1 MSLNEWLMNINKFTT
16 KSQEALRHAQ
26 EIALSRNNPQMEIA
40 HLLYALLMQ
49 EDSIVPVVIGKLGID
64 VDTVRGHILSE
75 IDTFPRAESGA
86 IAQLYLAPNFAQ
98 MFSEAEKEMQKIG
111 DTFVSTEHLLL
122 AILVVPSRMKTS
134 LEQMKIVYDVVLS
147 LLKEVRGNQR
157 VESQEPE
164 RTYQALEKYAVNL
177 TKQAREE
184 KLDPVIGRDEE
195 IRRVMQ
201 VLSRRT
207 KNNPVLIGEA
217 GTGKTAIA
225 EGLAQRIISGDV
237 PESLKGK
244 EIISLDLGSLLA
256 GAKFRGEFE
265 ERLKAILKEVERS
278 ADHFILFIDE
288 LHTLVGA
295 GATEGSLDASNML
308 KPALAR
314 GKLRTIGATTLKEY
328 QKYIEKDAA
337 FERRFQPIMVSE
349 PSEEDAIAILR
360 GIKEKYELHHGVK
373 IDDDALISAVRLSR
387 RYISDRFLPD
397 KAIDLIDEAASLRRM
412 EIDSMPEDLDQLERN
427 IRRLEI
433 EKRALEKDQSGSVKK
448 KISHINRELSELRE
462 RSQKFSLQWKS
473 ERELIAAIRA
483 CKEEIDRYRSEA
495 DNAER
500 QGELDRVAEIRYGRI
515 PETEKKMKM
524 EEKKLAGLQKAGS
537 ILREEITEE
546 EIASVVSRWTG
557 VPIKKMLE
565 GEEEK
570 LSHMEETLKNQ
581 VIGQDEAIHMVANA
595 IRRSRTGL
603 SEEGRPIGSFMFLG
617 MTGVGKTELAKAL
630 AAFLFDDQ
638 RALVRVDMSE
648 YMESHA
654 TAKLIGSPPG
664 YVGYEE
670 GGQLTEVIRRRPYS
684 IILFDEIEKA
694 HPDVFNIFLQIL
706 DDGRLT
712 DAKGRIVNF
721 KNCVIVMT
729 SNVGS
734 DVISGM
740 QELGFRGDR
749 ENRNNPREDEMR
761 TKIMTSL
768 KTTFRPEFLNRIDE
782 IVVFHSLSKSV
793 IERIACAELK
803 KLDHRLLE
811 KEIHIEW
818 TEAVRKH
825 LAEKGYD
832 PLYGAR
838 PLKRVIQNEILDVL
852 ALLLLEKKFSPGQ
865 KLTAILAKGEI
876 AFRVT
881 SSTKSASKR
890 RSKK

>member
-1 MSLNEWLMNINKFTT
+1 MNINKFTT
-16 KSQEALRHAQ
+16 KSQEALRNAQ

-64 VDTVRGHILSE
+64 IEVVRGAVLDE
-75 IDTFPRAESGA
+75 IDKFPRAESGA
-86 IAQLYLAPNFAQ
+86 IGQLYLAPHLAQVFA
-98 MFSEAEKEMQKIG
+98 EAEKEMQKIG

-122 AILVVPSRMKTS
+122 AVLLVPSHVKS
-134 LEQMKIVYDVVLS
+134 ALESMQVRYDVVLTM
-147 LLKEVRGNQR
+147 LKEVRGNQR

-164 RTYQALEKYAVNL
+164 QTYQALEKYALNL

-225 EGLAQRIISGDV
+225 EGLAQRIVSGDV
-237 PESLKGK
+237 PESLKEK
-244 EIISLDLGSLLA
+244 EIISLDLGALLA

-278 ADHFILFIDE
+278 AERFILFIDE
-288 LHTLVGA
+288 IHTLVGA
-295 GATEGSLDASNML
+295 GATDGALDASNML

-337 FERRFQPIMVSE
+337 FERRFQPVFVSE

-373 IDDDALISAVRLSR
+373 IDDDALIAAVRLSR

-433 EKRALEKDQSGSVKK
+433 EKRALEKEREASAKK
-448 KISHINRELSELRE
+448 KIAAINRELSELRE
-462 RSQKFSLQWKS
+462 RSQKFSLQWKA

-483 CKEEIDRYRSEA
+483 RKEELDRYRSEA
-495 DNAER
+495 DSAER
-500 QGELDRVAEIRYGRI
+500 RGELDRVAEIRYGLI
-515 PETEKKMKM
+515 PETEKKMRA
-524 EEKKLAGLQKAGS
+524 EEKKLEGLQQSGS

-546 EIASVVSRWTG
+546 EIAAVVSRWTG
-557 VPIKKMLE
+557 VPIKKMLA

-570 LSHMEETLKNQ
+570 LVYMEKALQER
-581 VIGQDEAIHMVANA
+581 VIGQDDAIRVVAQA

-630 AAFLFDDQ
+630 AAFLFDDE

-648 YMESHA
+648 YMEAHA

-664 YVGYEE
+664 YVGHDE
-670 GGQLTEVIRRRPYS
+670 GGQLTETIRRRPYS
-684 IILFDEIEKA
+684 VILFDEIEKA
-694 HPDVFNIFLQIL
+694 HPEVFNIFLQIL

-712 DAKGRIVNF
+712 DAKGRVVNF
-721 KNCVIVMT
+721 KNSVIIMT

-734 DVISGM
+734 DVLLRM
-740 QELGFRGDR
+740 QALGFQGERKDR
-749 ENRNNPREDEMR
+749 DDPREEDMKS
-761 TKIMTSL
+761 KIMASL
-768 KTTFRPEFLNRIDE
+768 KETFRPEFLNRIDE
-782 IVVFHSLSKSV
+782 IVVFHPLSKQAIRNIV
-793 IERIACAELK
+793 DAELK
-803 KLDHRLLE
+803 KLDRRLVAQ
-811 KEIHIEW
+811 EIRIEW
-818 TEAVRKH
+818 PESVRKH

-838 PLKRVIQNEILDVL
+838 PLKRVIQNDILDVL
-852 ALLLLEKKFSPGQ
+852 ALDILEKKWEAGRWLRASVE
-865 KLTAILAKGEI
+865 KGRI
-876 AFRVT
+876 AFGVRRQIQ
-881 SSTKSASKR
+881 KR
-890 RSKK
+890 KKI

>member
-1 MSLNEWLMNINKFTT
+1 MNINKFTT
-16 KSQEALRHAQ
+16 KSQEALRQAQ
-26 EIALSRNNPQMEIA
+26 EIALSRNNPQMEVA
-40 HLLYALLMQ
+40 HLLYALFMQ
-49 EDSIVPVVIGKLGID
+49 EDSIVPVIISKLGID
-64 VDTVRGHILSE
+64 IETVRGHILDE
-75 IDTFPRAESGA
+75 LDAFPRAESGA
-86 IAQLYLAPNFAQ
+86 VGQLYLAPQVAQVFA
-98 MFSEAEKEMQKIG
+98 EAEKEMQKIG

-122 AILVVPSRMKTS
+122 AALSVPSRVKS
-134 LEQMKIVYDVVLS
+134 ALEGLAVTYEAVLS
-147 LLKEVRGNQR
+147 TLKEVRGNQR

-164 RTYQALEKYAVNL
+164 QTYQALEKYAINL
-177 TKQAREE
+177 TEQAREE

-225 EGLAQRIISGDV
+225 EGLAQRIVSGDV
-237 PESLKGK
+237 PESLKNK
-244 EIISLDLGSLLA
+244 EIVSLDLGALLA

-265 ERLKAILKEVERS
+265 ERLKAILKEMERS
-278 ADHFILFIDE
+278 AERFILFIDE
-288 LHTLVGA
+288 IHTLVGA
-295 GATEGSLDASNML
+295 GATEGALDASNML

-337 FERRFQPIMVSE
+337 FERRFQPVFVSE

-373 IDDDALISAVRLSR
+373 IDDDALIAAVRLSR

-433 EKRALEKDQSGSVKK
+433 EKRALEKESDASAKK
-448 KISHINRELSELRE
+448 KVAAISRELAGLRE
-462 RSQKFSLQWKS
+462 RSQKFSLQWKT
-473 ERELIAAIRA
+473 ERSLIGAIRA
-483 CKEEIDRYRSEA
+483 RKEEIDRYRSEA
-495 DNAER
+495 DGSER
-500 QGELDRVAEIRYGRI
+500 RGELDRVAEIRYGLI
-515 PETEKKMKM
+515 PEAEKQMAA
-524 EEKKLAGLQKAGS
+524 EEKKLESLQKAGS

-546 EIASVVSRWTG
+546 EIAAVVSRWTG
-557 VPIKKMLE
+557 VPVKKMLE
-565 GEEEK
+565 GESEK
-570 LSHMEETLKNQ
+570 LSHMESALSER
-581 VIGQDEAIHMVANA
+581 VIGQDDAIRVVANA

-630 AAFLFDDQ
+630 AAFLFDDE
-638 RALVRVDMSE
+638 RSLVRVDMSE

-664 YVGYEE
+664 YVGHDE
-670 GGQLTEVIRRRPYS
+670 GGQLTEIVRRRPYS
-684 IILFDEIEKA
+684 VILFDEIEKA

-712 DAKGRIVNF
+712 DAKGRVVNF
-721 KNCVIVMT
+721 KNSVIVMT

-734 DVISGM
+734 DVLSRM
-740 QELGFRGDR
+740 QELGFRGERTDR
-749 ENRNNPREDEMR
+749 DDSREEDMKS
-761 TKIMTSL
+761 KIMASL
-768 KTTFRPEFLNRIDE
+768 KGAFRPEFLNRIDE
-782 IVVFHSLSKSV
+782 IVVFHPLSKTVLRSIV
-793 IERIACAELK
+793 DAELK
-803 KLDHRLLE
+803 KLDHRLE
-811 KEIHIEW
+811 EREISIVWPES
-818 TEAVRKH
+818 VRKY
-825 LAEKGYD
+825 LSEKGYD

-838 PLKRVIQNEILDVL
+838 PLKRVIQHEILDVL
-852 ALLLLEKKFSPGQ
+852 ALDILEKRFRAGQTLRASSRGGKISFSPE
-865 KLTAILAKGEI
+865 K
-876 AFRVT
+876 
-881 SSTKSASKR
+881 KR
-890 RSKK
+890 

>member
-1 MSLNEWLMNINKFTT
+1 MNINKFTT

-40 HLLYALLMQ
+40 HLTYALLMQ

-64 VDTVRGHILSE
+64 IDTVRGSVLGE

-86 IAQLYLAPNFAQ
+86 LVQLYLAPSFSQ
-98 MFSEAEKEMQKIG
+98 VFSEAEKEMQKIG

-122 AILVVPSRMKTS
+122 AILLVSSRIKTS
-134 LEQMKIVYDVVLS
+134 LENMHIKYDVVLTM
-147 LLKEVRGNQR
+147 LKEVRGNQR

-164 RTYQALEKYAVNL
+164 QTYQALEKYAVNL
-177 TKQAREE
+177 TKLAREE

-225 EGLAQRIISGDV
+225 EGLAQRIVLGDV

-295 GATEGSLDASNML
+295 GATEGALDASNML

-337 FERRFQPIMVSE
+337 FERRFQPVSVSE
-349 PSEEDAIAILR
+349 PSEADAIAILR

-433 EKRALEKDQSGSVKK
+433 EKRALEKDQDGSVKK
-448 KISHINRELSELRE
+448 KISGINRELSELRE
-462 RSQKFSLQWKS
+462 RSQRFLLQWKA
-473 ERELIAAIRA
+473 ERELITAIRA

-495 DNAER
+495 DGAER
-500 QGELDRVAEIRYGRI
+500 RGELDRVAEIRYGRI
-515 PETEKKMKM
+515 PETEKRMKN
-524 EEKKLAGLQKAGS
+524 EERKLSGLQKTGS

-546 EIASVVSRWTG
+546 EIAAVVSRWTG

-565 GEEEK
+565 KEEEK
-570 LSHMEETLKNQ
+570 LTHMEEVLGQ
-581 VIGQDEAIHMVANA
+581 RVIGQDEAIRVVANA

-603 SEEGRPIGSFMFLG
+603 AEEGRPIGSFMFLG

-630 AAFLFDDQ
+630 AAFLFDDE

-648 YMESHA
+648 YMEAHA

-664 YVGYEE
+664 YIGYDE
-670 GGQLTEVIRRRPYS
+670 GGQLTESIRRRPYS
-684 IILFDEIEKA
+684 VILFDEIEKA

-712 DAKGRIVNF
+712 DAKGRVVNF
-721 KNCVIVMT
+721 KNSVIIMT

-734 DVISGM
+734 DVLLRM
-740 QELGFRGDR
+740 QHFGFQGTR
-749 ENRNNPREDEMR
+749 EERDDTREEDIKA
-761 TKIMTSL
+761 KIMTSL
-768 KTTFRPEFLNRIDE
+768 KETFRPEFLNRIDE
-782 IVVFHSLSKSV
+782 VVMFHPLSKMV
-793 IERIACAELK
+793 LRRIADAEFS
-803 KLDHRLLE
+803 KLDKRLISR
-811 KEIHIEW
+811 EIRVEW
-818 TEAVRKH
+818 SEAVRKYVTDR
-825 LAEKGYD
+825 GYD

-838 PLKRVIQNEILDVL
+838 PLKRVIQNEILDRL
-852 ALLLLEKKFSPGQ
+852 ALDMLEKKFTPGQ
-865 KLTAILAKGEI
+865 TLKASLQEDRIVFQVRYVPKKLKQ
-876 AFRVT
+876 
-881 SSTKSASKR
+881 K
-890 RSKK
+890 